1 MNIVQLHDNL
11 FELLCLIDDICR
23 KENVRYF
30 LDGGTA
36 IGAVREKDFIPWD
49 DDMDIKVLAED
60 YPAFK
65 AAMEKNL
72 PRHYHL
78 VEPEVFAP
86 GFYDFVVRIYDD
98 RILLRKETEEDR
110 YYRNFQNHFGTDV
123 FIYFNAPAQPWRQ
136 KLLRLE
142 TKVLYG
148 LGMAH
153 RYRVKDQKY
162 TTLQKLQVAVL
173 CLLGKPFPAAWTCR
187 RWKKAMLRWQG
198 KNTGWVYTGNYPVN
212 QLFFFPA
219 ENYMGTCE
227 GEIRGRKFPLGNGVD
242 AELRAIYGDYMQ
254 PPVDKDAFIHHLDP
268 EDMI

>member
-1 MNIVQLHDNL
+1 MAQCGKRIL
-11 FELLCLIDDICR
+11 FLGMMIWTSKCWRRIIRLSKRRWRKICR
-23 KENVRYF
+23 DTTTWSNQRF
-30 LDGGTA
+30 LHRDST
-36 IGAVREKDFIPWD
+36 
-49 DDMDIKVLAED
+49 
-60 YPAFK
+60 
-65 AAMEKNL
+65 
-72 PRHYHL
+72 
-78 VEPEVFAP
+78 
-86 GFYDFVVRIYDD
+86 
-98 RILLRKETEEDR
+98 ILLYVSMMIAFFCARKRKRDR

-173 CLLGKPFPAAWTCR
+173 CLLGKPFPAAWICR

-198 KNTGWVYTGNYPVN
+198 KNTGRVYTGNYPVN

-227 GEIRGRKFPLGNGVD
+227 GEIRGRKFSAGKRCRRRAKGN
-242 AELRAIYGDYMQ
+242 LW
-254 PPVDKDAFIHHLDP
+254 
-268 EDMI
+268 